1 MPNAENGILKYEG
14 GQTLVSMVALTD
26 SDHTVFNSADARW
39 SNRSGYEA
47 DVKPDGLAT
56 GGAVTPAISGTN
68 DLIDTAALTCY
79 LAGVL
84 TSVAASTDETI
95 LRGTGGDTYRK
106 NSVQVDSAGA
116 IDIVSGTDHTAFSDV
131 RAATGGPPLILTG
144 SIEIAQVHTASVAA
158 AAITA
163 AEIKQ
168 VPGTHVERCDFP
180 AWTVDRQR
188 VSDRIAGLAGINFL
202 SALPLSHTGPV
213 AKKVYAEYY
222 TPDMAELPRSV
233 DFVRPAESYSVNST
247 QVYGST
253 VGTSS
258 KSLAG
263 GGFVVHLNDG
273 VGDNVLKLE
282 GEILWFDFYPDRL
295 LAPYVSTQGKLGV
308 IETYPADNSII
319 GTCTIAADKAGERI
333 IA

>member
-1 MPNAENGILKYEG
+1 MPNAENGLIKYEG
-14 GQTLVSMVALTD
+14 GQSLVSMVALTD
-26 SDHTVFNSADARW
+26 SDHTIFNSADARW
-39 SNRSGYEA
+39 SNRSGYTA

-56 GGAVTPAISGTN
+56 GGAVIPAVSTTN

-84 TSVAASTDETI
+84 TEVGASTDETI

-106 NSVQVDSAGA
+106 SSVQVDSAGA
-116 IDIVSGTDHTAFSDV
+116 IDIVAGTDHTEFSDT

-144 SIEIAQVHTASVAA
+144 SIEIAQVHTTAVAA

-168 VPGTHVERCDFP
+168 VQGTHMERYDFP
-180 AWTVDRQR
+180 AWTVQRIR
-188 VSDRIAGLAGINFL
+188 VSDRILGLAGITFL

-222 TPDMAELPRSV
+222 TPEMAELPKGV
-233 DFVRPAESYSVNST
+233 DFKRPAESYSVNST

-253 VGTSS
+253 IGTSS

-263 GGFVVHLNDG
+263 GGFTVHLNNG
-273 VGDNVLKLE
+273 ISDNILKLE
-282 GEILWFDFYPDRL
+282 GEILWFDFYQDRL
-295 LAPYVSTQGKLGV
+295 LAPYIATQGKLGFV
-308 IETYPADNSII
+308 ENFPADNSITA
-319 GTCTIAADKAGERI
+319 TCVIAADEAGERI
-333 IA
+333 IT